1 MQSIITDSTITLIA
15 ETGPSVI
22 GKSHPNFYK
31 IKKALLAKNFLEVEK
46 MLDVKNGY
54 KEFSNGLIAVDGD
67 NLIYNGTIVHNVLTQ
82 RIVQMIHNG
91 DEATPMLNFLV
102 NLMDNPSEGSIDQLY
117 TFLEHENLPI
127 TEDGC
132 FLAYK
137 AINRDYTDKY
147 TGTISNKVGD
157 KVKMPYEEVTADPTK
172 HCSSGLHCGSIEYVR
187 CYGNF
192 KTDENNEHTGD
203 RLVTVKVNPSAVVS
217 VPEDSDRQKVRVYRY
232 VVHEE
237 IENPYDLVP
246 KYEAP
251 VYYDDEGTEYDDEDY
266 DDFETWD
273 GGEDEEGPDDSN
285 LYSEKG
291 PEGPVGI
298 PSEYDTTTSLHD
310 LLDEPGN
317 PIEGLIDF
325 DDVNRKESIIA
336 GCIRQSTDNPL
347 KKNSFDTDTSDER
360 HDPYDIDGN
369 VDVDMI
375 NAMYNNT
382 DYANGQPSEKNS
394 FDSVEKTSES
404 ESFTYDWH
412 GVANTD
418 WDVVHTIKNDYIRE
432 DLHPKA
438 REIFDYYESKYGL
451 SDLDCTVIDSIKGD
465 LKDAGFNQCGFPL
478 EESKDQK
485 NFLDEMFQDA
495 SCYAKNNT
503 EKNSFDSNESD
514 KSELPDPPSEII
526 LDSDNDSNEE
536 SVVKVETP
544 NNIILPDNN

>member
-1 MQSIITDSTITLIA
+1 MQSIITDSTITLIS

-22 GKSHPNFYK
+22 GKTHPNFYK
-31 IKKALLAKNFLEVEK
+31 IKKALLQKNFLEVEN
-46 MLDVKNGY
+46 MLDVKDGY
-54 KEFSNGLIAVDGD
+54 KEFSNGRIAVDGD
-67 NLIYNGTIVHNVLTQ
+67 NLIYDGAIIHNVLTQ
-82 RIVQMIHNG
+82 RIVEMIHNG

-147 TGTISNKVGD
+147 TGTISNKIGD

-172 HCSSGLHCGSIEYVR
+172 HCSSGLHCGSIDYVR
-187 CYGNF
+187 SYGNF
-192 KTDENNEHTGD
+192 KTDENGEHTGD
-203 RLVTVKVNPSAVVS
+203 RLVTVKVNPNAVVS

-251 VYYDDEGTEYDDEDY
+251 VYYDDEDVFGDDDY
-266 DDFETWD
+266 DDFETWE
-273 GGEDEEGPDDSN
+273 EDGPDDSN

-291 PEGPVGI
+291 PEGPAGF
-298 PSEYDTTTSLHD
+298 DCA
-310 LLDEPGN
+310 N
-317 PIEGLIDF
+317 PVEGLIDF
-325 DDVNRKESIIA
+325 DDPQRSESIIA

-347 KKNSFDTDTSDER
+347 KKNSFETD
-360 HDPYDIDGN
+360 DIVGD
-369 VDVDMI
+369 VDVDMFD
-375 NAMYNNT
+375 AMYNSTDNVNKESFQNGCERNT
-382 DYANGQPSEKNS
+382 KEKYIEPWDILANSDYATGQPSEKNS
-394 FDSVEKTSES
+394 FDSVEKTNKSDD
-404 ESFTYDWH
+404 SFSYDWY
-412 GVANTD
+412 GIANTD
-418 WDVVHTIKNDYIRE
+418 WDVIHTIKNDRTRE

-438 REIFDYYESKYGL
+438 QKIFEYYENIYGT
-451 SDLDCTVIDSIKGD
+451 SDLDSTVIESIKSD
-465 LKDAGFNQCGFPL
+465 LKDAGFNPCGFPL

-485 NFLDEMFQDA
+485 NFLDEMFQDV
-495 SCYAKNNT
+495 SCYVKKDT
-503 EKNSFDSNESD
+503 EKNSFDVVD
-514 KSELPDPPSEII
+514 K
-526 LDSDNDSNEE
+526 DSNEE
-536 SVVKVETP
+536 SVVEVEKP

>member
-1 MQSIITDSTITLIA
+1 
-15 ETGPSVI
+15 
-22 GKSHPNFYK
+22 
-31 IKKALLAKNFLEVEK
+31 
-46 MLDVKNGY
+46 
-54 KEFSNGLIAVDGD
+54 
-67 NLIYNGTIVHNVLTQ
+67 
-82 RIVQMIHNG
+82 
-91 DEATPMLNFLV
+91 
-102 NLMDNPSEGSIDQLY
+102 
-117 TFLEHENLPI
+117 LEHENLPI

-187 CYGNF
+187 NYGNF

-251 VYYDDEGTEYDDEDY
+251 VYYDSEGNVYDEDY

-273 GGEDEEGPDDSN
+273 DDDEYSWETHGECKDEEGHDDSN
-285 LYSEKG
+285 LYSERG
-291 PEGPVGI
+291 IEG
-298 PSEYDTTTSLHD
+298 
-310 LLDEPGN
+310 EPGN
-317 PIEGLIDF
+317 PVEGLIDF
-325 DDVNRKESIIA
+325 DDPQRSESIIA
-336 GCIRQSTDNPL
+336 GCVRQSTDNPVNNPTFNRE
-347 KKNSFDTDTSDER
+347 KFHPIDNPSFASNVEKNSFDQ
-360 HDPYDIDGN
+360 YDIDGEI
-369 VDVDMI
+369 DIDMI
-375 NAMYNNT
+375 NAMYNNI
-382 DYANGQPSEKNS
+382 DYANEQPSEKNS
-394 FDSVEKTSES
+394 FDSVEKTNNS
-404 ESFTYDWH
+404 ESFTYGWN
-412 GVANTD
+412 GVANTE
-418 WDVVHTIKNDYIRE
+418 WDVVHNVNNDKRRE
-432 DLHPKA
+432 DMHPKA
-438 REIFDYYESKYGL
+438 REIFEYYENKYGMNVTD
-451 SDLDCTVIDSIKGD
+451 SVTIDSIIGD
-465 LKDAGFNQCGFPL
+465 LKDAGFDMSGNPL
-478 EESKDQK
+478 EESNDQK

-503 EKNSFDSNESD
+503 EKNSFDKVETQ
-514 KSELPDPPSEII
+514 
-526 LDSDNDSNEE
+526 SNEE

>member
-46 MLDVKNGY
+46 MLDVKDGY

-147 TGTISNKVGD
+147 SGTISNKVGE

-192 KTDENNEHTGD
+192 KSDENGEHTGD

-251 VYYDDEGTEYDDEDY
+251 VYYDDEGNEYAEDEDY
-266 DDFETWD
+266 DDYESWD
-273 GGEDEEGPDDSN
+273 EDEWTPVDNGVVPNGKSQYDWIGDPYSNEGPDDSN
-285 LYSEKG
+285 LYSERG
-291 PEGPVGI
+291 VEG
-298 PSEYDTTTSLHD
+298 
-310 LLDEPGN
+310 EPGN
-317 PIEGLIDF
+317 PVEGLIDF
-325 DDVNRKESIIA
+325 DDVNRKESIIT

-347 KKNSFDTDTSDER
+347 KKNSFDTD
-360 HDPYDIDGN
+360 DIVGD

-382 DYANGQPSEKNS
+382 DYAEGQPTEKNS
-394 FDSVEKTSES
+394 FDSVEKTNES
-404 ESFTYDWH
+404 DSFTYDWH
-412 GVANTD
+412 GVANTE
-418 WDVVHTIKNDYIRE
+418 WDVVHNVNDDKRRE
-432 DLHPKA
+432 DMHPKA
-438 REIFDYYESKYGL
+438 RKIFEYYENKYGMNVT
-451 SDLDCTVIDSIKGD
+451 DCVTIDSIIGD
-465 LKDAGFNQCGFPL
+465 LKDAGFDMSGNPL
-478 EESKDQK
+478 EESKDQN

-495 SCYAKNNT
+495 SCYATKNT
-503 EKNSFDSNESD
+503 EKNSFDYNESD

-526 LDSDNDSNEE
+526 LDSDKDSNEE

-544 NNIILPDNN
+544 NNIILPNNN